1 MGELSKLD
9 KMTLTDDDVLK
20 ELDGVDVKSLLNRKK
35 LNPSY
40 GATTKEQFKQIASND
55 YSSASMYGD
64 VGSPGVGDSRYD
76 EFSYKDQSSPNE
88 LENTRSMN
96 EPWIAKIGAG
106 VAKFGTTTAITAV
119 NGAASLIYGI
129 PYAIANGN
137 GFIDGFNK
145 LEDNPVANMLNDAQ

>member
-1 MGELSKLD
+1 M
-9 KMTLTDDDVLK
+9 
-20 ELDGVDVKSLLNRKK
+20 
-35 LNPSY
+35 
-40 GATTKEQFKQIASND
+40 
-55 YSSASMYGD
+55 GD

-106 VAKFGTTTAITAV
+106 VAKFEPYCLKIRLQMQGKCLQ
-119 NGAASLIYGI
+119 LIYIKI

-137 GFIDGFNK
+137 GFYRWF
-145 LEDNPVANMLNDAQ
+145 